1 LAENP
6 KVNLLMATSD
16 AIVAEE
22 SALETFIRLE
32 AVAKKAAKKAMSA
45 ADEWERAVTR
55 RMTLRAPLTT
65 AEVAEREVV
74 RAAVSRR
81 AEMFVRRMR
90 EAEEEE
96 EEEEESEETIVK
108 EEDEEEDE
116 EVLSEAWL
124 ITAVVVEKEKGRG
137 GLVSGAAIG
146 GDVAQ
151 AMCHEDEDGP
161 QTLVWARRTY
171 HPHRLETFVSRN
183 S

>member
-1 LAENP
+1 
-6 KVNLLMATSD
+6 M
-16 AIVAEE
+16 AEE
-22 SALETFIRLE
+22 SALETFTRLE
-32 AVAKKAAKKAMSA
+32 AVAKKAAEKAMTA

-81 AEMFVRRMR
+81 AEMFVWRMR

-96 EEEEESEETIVK
+96 EEEETIVK
-108 EEDEEEDE
+108 EEEEEEDE

-137 GLVSGAAIG
+137 GLVSGTAIG

-151 AMCHEDEDGP
+151 AMWPEDEDGP

-171 HPHRLETFVSRN
+171 HPHRLETFVARN
-183 S
+183 C